1 MLVTAETLA
10 GRVRRFGSVLRRS
23 RSGVAMTEFAISLP
37 VLLTLGLVGL
47 EVANY
52 ILAHLRVSSIAV
64 LTADNASRVRD
75 SIDETDIAE
84 LFTGALM
91 AGQRISFAQNGRIIL
106 SDLEVAPSNSARQWI
121 RWQRC
126 AGAKNFGS
134 SYGVPLASDGA
145 AIRNGTETTRPSSDV
160 ASTMTAMGPA
170 GNQIAAQ
177 AGTAVMVAEVVYDYQ
192 PIVSNTLLGPMQIKY
207 VSAFNVRQRNNHV
220 LNNRTNITPA
230 ACS

>member
-1 MLVTAETLA
+1 MRLTLDRI
-10 GRVRRFGSVLRRS
+10 GRRARRFRAALRRS
-23 RSGVAMTEFAISLP
+23 TSGVAMTEFAISLP

-47 EVANY
+47 ETANY
-52 ILAHLRVSSIAV
+52 ILAHLRISSIAV

-91 AGQRISFAQNGRIIL
+91 AGERISFAEHGRIIL
-106 SDLEVAPSNSARQWI
+106 SDLEVAPSNGARQWI

-126 AGAKNFGS
+126 AGSKTVRS
-134 SYGVPLASDGA
+134 SYGVPLASNGS
-145 AIRNGTETTRPSSDV
+145 AIRDGTEATRPSSDV

-177 AGTAVMVAEVVYDYQ
+177 PGTAVMVAEVIYDYQ
-192 PIVSNTLLGPMQIKY
+192 PIVSNNLLGPMQIKY
-207 VSAFNVRQRNNHV
+207 VSAFNVRQRTDQV
-220 LNNRTNITPA
+220 LKNRTNITPA
-230 ACS
+230 ACN